1 MEDPS
6 EAGSS
11 TSATRPSLGSP
22 PSAKG
27 SARSVS
33 PGSATG
39 SATPRATGSA
49 GGSATGAASLGRGA
63 LRALAERHGIR
74 PTKTLGQ
81 NFIADP
87 NLARAIVADAGI
99 GRGDRV
105 LEVGAGLGSI
115 TVALAEAGCEVLA
128 VEFDRRLTPALR
140 EVVSAYPNVRVEQL
154 DVMRVDWHEL
164 LGAERWT
171 MVSNLPYNI
180 SVPLMVDLLEGVPQI
195 DRFVVMVQREV
206 GERFVARAGDEAYG
220 TVSVRIAYRADAELL
235 RRIPADVFW
244 PRPNVDSVLVRI
256 DRRSPPVDVDPVA
269 LFAVVEESFA
279 ERRKTMANALRRLGL
294 GLPDANR
301 VLGRSGVDPS
311 IRGERLG
318 LEDFARVT
326 DALLA
331 EGWRP

>member
-1 MEDPS
+1 M
-6 EAGSS
+6 
-11 TSATRPSLGSP
+11 
-22 PSAKG
+22 
-27 SARSVS
+27 
-33 PGSATG
+33 
-39 SATPRATGSA
+39 
-49 GGSATGAASLGRGA
+49 
-63 LRALAERHGIR
+63 RALAERHGIR

-87 NLARAIVADAGI
+87 NLARAIVADARVGP
-99 GRGDRV
+99 GDRV
-105 LEVGAGLGSI
+105 LEIGAGLGSI

-128 VEFDRRLTPALR
+128 VEFDRRLTPALL
-140 EVVSAYPNVRVEQL
+140 EVVSAFPNVRIEQL
-154 DVMRVDWHEL
+154 DAMRVDWHEL
-164 LGAERWT
+164 LGDEGWT
-171 MVSNLPYNI
+171 MVANLPYNI

-206 GERFVARAGDEAYG
+206 GERLVAQAGDEAYG
-220 TVSVRIAYRADAELL
+220 TVSVRVAYRAETELL

-244 PRPNVDSVLVRI
+244 PRPKVDSVLVRM
-256 DRRSPPVDVDPVA
+256 DRRRPPVDVDPVA

-294 GLPDANR
+294 GLPEANR
-301 VLGRSGVDPS
+301 ILGGSGVDPS

>member
-1 MEDPS
+1 
-6 EAGSS
+6 
-11 TSATRPSLGSP
+11 
-22 PSAKG
+22 
-27 SARSVS
+27 
-33 PGSATG
+33 
-39 SATPRATGSA
+39 
-49 GGSATGAASLGRGA
+49 
-63 LRALAERHGIR
+63 LRALAERHGVR

-87 NLARAIVADAGI
+87 NLARAVVADAGV
-99 GRGDRV
+99 GLGDRV

-115 TVALAEAGCEVLA
+115 TVALAQSGCEVLA

-154 DVMRVDWHEL
+154 DAMRVDWDEL

-180 SVPLMVDLLEGVPQI
+180 SVPLIVDLLEGVPQI
-195 DRFVVMVQREV
+195 ERSVVMVQREV

-220 TVSVRIAYRADAELL
+220 TVSLRVAYHADAELL
-235 RRIPADVFW
+235 RRVPADVFW
-244 PRPNVDSVLVRI
+244 PRPKVDSVLVRI
-256 DRRSPPVDVDPVA
+256 DRREPPVDVDPVA

-294 GLPDANR
+294 GLPEAKR
-301 VLGRSGVDPS
+301 ILGESGLDPS
-311 IRGERLG
+311 TRAERLA

-326 DALLA
+326 DSLLA
-331 EGWRP
+331 EGWLP